1 MKYPYLRPRG
11 RKTYRIDRF
20 LGYDRREDAPAG
32 CFREMENGSA
42 ADAPLLRVRPRR
54 TQVSA
59 LDGNPTG
66 AVLTIAGE
74 DAPVVLDMGGALW
87 CGGHALPRLLA
98 GSVRLSVTETQP
110 EMQTTILDEAA
121 VAAACPLNG
130 DFEFVYDRDRD
141 QWVRDD
147 GAYRFSGGA
156 LVTEPQMDHGDRV
169 RIRVTYLLQNNAI
182 RSLVFLGGWVCIFP
196 DGLYANTVRL
206 RSGHSMRRN
215 VDYGEIAVVNDVSDG
230 VLVLEPCGAD
240 GALRTVTWSDTAPA
254 GGFWVDTSEEDPTV
268 RCWSQS
274 EGLWRAAQSY
284 VRCSAPGI
292 AAGLSAGDAVSM
304 VCRLPIGAPG
314 AYEAEELITGS
325 CVLPAVF
332 HDPGGSGRAEGTND
346 YVVLPGLIQDRLE
359 FEINGHYY
367 LTLSRSLPKMDFVV
381 SCQNRLWGCRCD
393 GETNELYGSK
403 LGDFRNWDVFDG
415 LSTDSYRVSRGS
427 GGPFTGAA
435 VLGGCPLFFR
445 EDRLEKIYP
454 SAGGD
459 HGVVT
464 VSLTGIAPGS
474 SRSAV
479 VIRDRLY
486 YRARDGIFR
495 YSGTLP
501 VRVSDALQGE
511 HIGRTSAGALGDAYY
526 ASIED
531 EQGSPHIFVLH
542 TDTGLWQREDE
553 QNLGQ
558 CLQLGGMLY
567 YTQYGGGPLLCIGGA
582 ADSDGVGWS
591 AETGP
596 LGPTLCTKRYLSHLR
611 LEGRLEPGS
620 ELRVYLSY
628 DGGPWERAGSFR
640 ANRRRAELFPICPL
654 RCGEVRLR
662 LEGTGGMELR
672 AISWQIE
679 AGSDA

>member
-1 MKYPYLRPRG
+1 MKYPYLRPRAK
-11 RKTYRIDRF
+11 KTFRIDRF
-20 LGYDRREDAPAG
+20 LGYDRRENAPAG

-54 TQVSA
+54 TQVAA
-59 LDGNPTG
+59 LDNNPTD

-74 DAPVVLDMGGALW
+74 DAPVVLDMSGALW
-87 CGGHALPRLLA
+87 CGGHALPRLLE
-98 GSVRLSVTETQP
+98 GSVGLHLTPEVPQTQVTV
-110 EMQTTILDEAA
+110 LDRAA
-121 VAAACPLNG
+121 VEAACPFNG
-130 DFEFVYDRDRD
+130 TFEFVYDRDRD
-141 QWVRDD
+141 LWVRAD
-147 GAYRFSGGA
+147 GAFQFPGA
-156 LVTEPQMDHGDRV
+156 AIATDPQMDHGERIQ
-169 RIRVTYLLQNNAI
+169 IRVTFLLRSSAI
-182 RSLVFLGGWVCIFP
+182 RSLVFLGGWVCVFP

-206 RSGHSMRRN
+206 RSGLEMRRGT
-215 VDYGEIAVVNDVSDG
+215 DYGEIAAANHVSDAL
-230 VLVLEPCGAD
+230 LVLEPCGAD
-240 GALRTVTWSDTAPA
+240 GTLRTVTWSDTAPA
-254 GGFWVDTSEEDPTV
+254 GGFWVDTSEEEPTV

-292 AAGLSAGDAVSM
+292 AAGLFAGDAVSLT
-304 VCRLPIGAPG
+304 CRMPAGAQG
-314 AYEAEELITGS
+314 ADAAEDLLTGS
-325 CVLPAVF
+325 AVLLDAV
-332 HDPGGSGRAEGTND
+332 HDPGGGGRAEGTND
-346 YVVLPGLIQDRLE
+346 YLILPGLVPGRLE
-359 FEINGHYY
+359 IQLSGRSF
-367 LTLSRSLPKMDFVV
+367 LTLSRDLPEMDFVV

-403 LGDFRNWDVFDG
+403 LGDFRNWSVFEG

-464 VSLTGIAPGS
+464 VSLSGIAPGS

-486 YRARDGIFR
+486 YRSRDGICR

-501 VRVSDALQGE
+501 VRVSDALRGE
-511 HIGRTSAGALGDAYY
+511 YIGRTSAGALGEAYY

-531 EQGSPHIFVLH
+531 ERGMPHVFVLH

-553 QNLGQ
+553 ETLAQ
-558 CLQLGGMLY
+558 CLQLNGKLY
-567 YTQYGGGPLLCIGGA
+567 YNRFGGGPLFCIGEA
-582 ADSDGVGWS
+582 SDSDGVSWA

-672 AISWQIE
+672 AISWQLE
-679 AGSDA
+679 PGSDA

>member
-1 MKYPYLRPRG
+1 MKYPYLRPRAK
-11 RKTYRIDRF
+11 KTCRIGRF

-66 AVLTIAGE
+66 AVLTIGGE
-74 DAPVVLDMGGALW
+74 DAPVVLDMSGALW

-98 GSVRLSVTETQP
+98 GSLGLTVIETEPALQV
-110 EMQTTILDEAA
+110 TILDEAA
-121 VAAACPLNG
+121 VGAACPFNG
-130 DFEFVYDRDRD
+130 DFDFIYDRDHN
-141 QWVRDD
+141 QLVRAD
-147 GAYRFSGGA
+147 GAYRFSGDA
-156 LVTEPQMDHGDRV
+156 IMSTPQIDDGDRI
-169 RIRVTYLLQNNAI
+169 RIHVSYLLRNHDI

-206 RSGHSMRRN
+206 RSGVGMRRN
-215 VDYGEIAVVNDVSDG
+215 VDYGEIAVKTVISG
-230 VLVLEPCGAD
+230 RTLVLEPCGAD
-240 GALRTVTWSDTAPA
+240 GTLRNVTWSDTAPA
-254 GGFWVDTSEEDPTV
+254 GGFWVDTSEESRTI

-284 VRCSAPGI
+284 VRCSVPGI
-292 AAGLSAGDAVSM
+292 AAGLSDGDGVKMVSRMPPDAAGAF
-304 VCRLPIGAPG
+304 
-314 AYEAEELITGS
+314 EAEDLIRGS
-325 CVLPAVF
+325 AVLPAVF

-346 YVVLPGLIQDRLE
+346 YVVLPGMVSGRVEIQMSGQSFLE
-359 FEINGHYY
+359 
-367 LTLSRSLPKMDFVV
+367 LSRSLPRMDFVV

-403 LGDFRNWDVFDG
+403 LGDFRNWDVFEG

-464 VSLTGIAPGS
+464 VSLSGIAPGS

-479 VIRDRLY
+479 VIRDQLY
-486 YRARDGIFR
+486 YRARDGICR

-501 VRVSDALQGE
+501 VRVSDALKGE
-511 HIGRTSAGALGDAYY
+511 FIGRTSAGALGDAYY
-526 ASIED
+526 ATIED
-531 EQGSPHIFVLH
+531 RRGMPRIFVYH

-553 QNLGQ
+553 QNLAQ
-558 CLQLGGMLY
+558 CLQLAGKLY
-567 YTQYGGGPLLCIGGA
+567 YTEFGGGPLYCIGGA
-582 ADSDGVGWS
+582 SDSDGVSWS
-591 AETGP
+591 VETGP

-640 ANRRRAELFPICPL
+640 ANRRRAELFPVCPL

-662 LEGTGGMELR
+662 LEGTGGMELQ
-672 AISWQIE
+672 AISWQLE
-679 AGSDA
+679 PGSDA